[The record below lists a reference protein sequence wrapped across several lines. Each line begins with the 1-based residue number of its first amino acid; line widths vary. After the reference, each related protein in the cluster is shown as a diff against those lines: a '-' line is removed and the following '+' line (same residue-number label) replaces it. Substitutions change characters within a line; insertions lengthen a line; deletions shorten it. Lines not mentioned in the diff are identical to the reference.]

1 MYVDNGARVFVLR
14 GYFQGY
20 IIDMKRQVDGLDHHS
35 PLKSGV
41 ARTVGCRQA
50 GVMAQISN

>member
-20 IIDMKRQVDGLDHHS
+20 IIDMKRQVDGLDHQRAS
-35 PLKSGV
+35 
-41 ARTVGCRQA
+41 
-50 GVMAQISN
+50 